1 METIT
6 ENSEASAETT
16 DAETNSNANLSVQ
29 DLAASFVEKVEAQAE
44 DPESTT
50 EITEDVT
57 ESEVVDTEEDQEGTV
72 LSQSDNEDSDE
83 EAEADESQPKGLTK
97 ALKQINRLT
106 ARAKGAE
113 EEVALLKAQVENLKT
128 QPAQEAKTDSQPTL
142 ENVQNAKDLESLRK
156 EAVAAKKW
164 AQLIAS
170 CLAIIQCFVK
180 LTGFVNF
187 IVFTKSYNFSCIH
200 NNDTGCQSN
209 RTEPVGD
216 KNCRFAF
223 YELFHGF
230 MNYIFIF

>member
-50 EITEDVT
+50 ETTEDVT

-156 EAVAAKKW
+156 EAVAAKK
-164 AQLIAS
+164 
-170 CLAIIQCFVK
+170 
-180 LTGFVNF
+180 
-187 IVFTKSYNFSCIH
+187 
-200 NNDTGCQSN
+200 
-209 RTEPVGD
+209 
-216 KNCRFAF
+216 
-223 YELFHGF
+223 
-230 MNYIFIF
+230 